1 MAQTKRLR
9 VIILKPSKYNADGFV
24 ERFRWG
30 FMPNATIPFIRSM
43 TAQQIGDCKIETH
56 VIDEYVETD
65 LDYLKL
71 LREPSEPTLL
81 ALVGVQSHQFH
92 RALDLA
98 AYARKYGRAHCVMGG
113 PHPMT
118 CDTSMLHDR
127 GVSFALAEA
136 EIVWS
141 TILSDA
147 IEGDLRPVYGA
158 EQRWAGRL
166 DPPVLIPPSPRQVK
180 RYILPIVGLYP
191 ARGCPYSCNFC
202 SVIKIAGHAVRSQ
215 PVETTM
221 ASLRAAKSAGMRIA
235 MFTSDNFN
243 KYSDGP
249 ELLQAMIDEKI
260 EIPFFVQCDTQIVR
274 QPEFIELLGRAGCF
288 QMFVGV
294 ESFDHETLRQ
304 AKKHHNQPNHYAEIV
319 EACRQNGITSH
330 FSCILGFPQDT
341 EESMR
346 HDLETVSS
354 MRPDV
359 ATFYILTPLP
369 GTEQFEDFL
378 AQGLIS
384 EKNLDRTDGK
394 CVTWRHPHLSA
405 QQLTDA
411 LYRAYRQ
418 FNPWSELL
426 AKTIRRWKDQRDFR
440 RYAGFV
446 TTTGYGAFSRVMAFR
461 HRHPMSGGVGYVS
474 LDRASDYSALR
485 REYYDI
491 DLAPLPSSLQL
502 SEGDERLNRMAKLIV
517 PLVRGASASTDGGS
531 PLSAA
536 N

>member
-1 MAQTKRLR
+1 MARAKRLR
-9 VIILKPSKYNADGFV
+9 VIILKPSKYRADGFV

-43 TAQQIGDCKIETH
+43 TPQRIGDCTIETT

-65 LDYLKL
+65 LDYLQL
-71 LREPSEPTLL
+71 LRESTEPTLL

-98 AYARKYGRAHCVMGG
+98 AYARKHGGAHCVMGG

-118 CDTSMLHDR
+118 CDTSMLHNR

-136 EIVWS
+136 EITWS
-141 TILSDA
+141 TILNDA
-147 IEGDLRPVYGA
+147 IEGELQPVYGN

-166 DPPVLIPPSPRQVK
+166 DPPVLLPPPERQMH
-180 RYILPIVGLYP
+180 RYVLPIVGLYP

-215 PVETTM
+215 PVETTL
-221 ASLRAAKSAGMRIA
+221 ASLRAAKAAGMRIA

-243 KYSDGP
+243 KYAEAP

-260 EIPFFVQCDTQIVR
+260 EMPFFAQCDTQVVK
-274 QPEFIELLGRAGCF
+274 QPEFIKLLGRAGCF

-294 ESFDHETLRQ
+294 ESLNRQTLQ
-304 AKKHHNQPNHYAEIV
+304 EAKKHHNYPNHYVELV
-319 EACRQNGITSH
+319 EACRENGITSH

-341 EESMR
+341 EESLSE
-346 HDLETVSS
+346 DLEKLRS

-369 GTEQFEDFL
+369 GTEQFEDFMS
-378 AQGLIS
+378 QGLIT
-384 EKNLDRTDGK
+384 EKNMDRADGK
-394 CVTWRHPHLSA
+394 CVTWTHPHLSEK
-405 QQLTDA
+405 QQLDA
-411 LYRAYRQ
+411 LFRAYRR
-418 FNPWSELL
+418 FNSVKDVLS
-426 AKTIRRWKDQRDFR
+426 KTVRMQREHRDYR
-440 RYAGFV
+440 RYASFM
-446 TTTGYGAFSRVMAFR
+446 TTTGYAVFSRFMALR

-474 LDRASDYSALR
+474 LDRAADYSALR

-491 DLAPLPSSLQL
+491 DLAPLPESLQL
-502 SEGDERLNRMAKLIV
+502 SEGDDRLNRMARLDLL
-517 PLVRGASASTDGGS
+517 PMSSRRPA
-531 PLSAA
+531 
-536 N
+536 